1 MDTRVGSSGSP
12 ICTRDFPNNVIGIHK
27 NGSKKEPINYGIFLG
42 FIIDKLE
49 KEKIISKKKNNIIQ
63 NYKETKRSNNRGE
76 ELECIKNNKKDELK
90 EEKKP
95 LIYYLDNLIKKDCE
109 IQNYEFF
116 KFLCNNSNSE
126 YFVKAS
132 IFNKD
137 EYDNI
142 KMEFKEKFKNNDFT
156 EFEKSCIGSILGMAI
171 GDAIGAR
178 VEFQPLNY
186 EYNEIKDMGNYPAGK
201 FNLNPGQ
208 WTDDSSMG
216 LCLADS
222 LIENNGEFDP
232 KDIMK
237 RFILWWYCGYNN
249 AFRFDDNRHNK
260 HSIGLDD
267 NIEGSFSYYIC
278 NKGKDPFTK
287 YGSKET
293 SENGSIMRNAAI
305 PICYFRDMEKALHYA
320 EYQSLITHQGYEAA
334 GCCKLITFII
344 IQILKTKF
352 CRDKVNLKDLLNN
365 LKDDFLCA
373 SKSVNYLA
381 HSKQEKNDENRNWNW
396 KDKNFKYSEVRAA
409 LQPDYIGSYC
419 MDSLAMA
426 LHIMYF
432 TNSFKE
438 AILKGV
444 NLRGDA
450 DSVGSVIGQI
460 AGAFYG
466 LDSIPKEWIKIINK
480 WDNNEIALRGYI
492 LCHLKFQ

>member
-63 NYKETKRSNNRGE
+63 NYKENKRSNNRGE

-132 IFNKD
+132 IFDKD

-142 KMEFKEKFKNNDFT
+142 KMEFEEKFKNNDFT

-237 RFILWWYCGYNN
+237 RFILWWYCGY
-249 AFRFDDNRHNK
+249 
-260 HSIGLDD
+260 
-267 NIEGSFSYYIC
+267 
-278 NKGKDPFTK
+278 
-287 YGSKET
+287 KE
-293 SENGSIMRNAAI
+293 
-305 PICYFRDMEKALHYA
+305 
-320 EYQSLITHQGYEAA
+320 
-334 GCCKLITFII
+334 
-344 IQILKTKF
+344 KT
-352 CRDKVNLKDLLNN
+352 LLLNM
-365 LKDDFLCA
+365 
-373 SKSVNYLA
+373 
-381 HSKQEKNDENRNWNW
+381 
-396 KDKNFKYSEVRAA
+396 EV
-409 LQPDYIGSYC
+409 
-419 MDSLAMA
+419 
-426 LHIMYF
+426 
-432 TNSFKE
+432 K
-438 AILKGV
+438 K
-444 NLRGDA
+444 
-450 DSVGSVIGQI
+450 
-460 AGAFYG
+460 
-466 LDSIPKEWIKIINK
+466 
-480 WDNNEIALRGYI
+480 
-492 LCHLKFQ
+492 HLKIDQ